1 VSRTARNA
9 PVKKTAYLFDHR
21 LPDTVRPVA
30 LIVAAALAFTAGIQ
44 PDACAQEKVWFD
56 PMLMEQGDPGQRG
69 VDLSIFSTKEQ
80 LPAGNYPL
88 RIRLNGDELFTRT
101 IPLTVDTHGE
111 THPVIT
117 PALLEELNVKTE
129 AYPALT
135 ALSPLAPIEDLG
147 ALIPAASVRLNT
159 HSMALEVSI
168 PQAALRHTARGYVDP
183 QYWDDGIPALFS
195 NYTFNGTDTQS
206 DVDAGDSSQYLNLQN
221 GLNIGPWRVRNY
233 STWSKSDDEAS
244 WDTVYTFLQRDIKP
258 WRSQLTLG
266 ESYSPSMIFDSVKFK
281 GAQLATDDNMLPD
294 SLRGFAPVIRG
305 IASSNAEVTV
315 RQNGYIIFQDTV
327 APGAFEISDLYP
339 TSHSGDLEVTI
350 KEADGKER
358 RFIQPF
364 SAVPIMQRPGQLKYS
379 LTAGEYDPSGPD
391 DATPTFAQGTMI
403 YGLNNRF
410 TLYGGAMGA
419 DTYQAAA
426 LGVGVGLDEWG
437 SVSIDVT
444 QARSQLQN
452 NTTSTGQSYR
462 FQYSKNIEYTDTAI
476 TLAGYRYSTSGY
488 YDFEEANH
496 DASWYDDRY
505 SGYYQQRS
513 QLQISINQSLS
524 GIGSFY
530 LNGYQRDFWNR
541 TDKEQNLSAGF
552 AFSVSGMTWT
562 LSSTWN
568 KTDDQTD
575 RQIALGVSIPLSRW
589 LNNSWATFNVSQN
602 QDGDTRYQS
611 GLSGTLMDDGRL
623 SYSLQQSYNQAG
635 HNGDNGADSSADLN
649 YKSRFANLSL
659 GYYQS
664 DDTRQWNY
672 GASGALVVHP
682 HGVTLAQ
689 PLGDAFALVD
699 ANGASDIRFRNQSG
713 VATDWLGYAV
723 IPWLSPYER
732 NELTLDTTV
741 MPAGVDAENTHL
753 TLIPNKG
760 ALVYAHIDAREGHRL
775 LLTLRRANGEPVPFG
790 ALVTLDGVDGY
801 ESIVD
806 EGGVAYLTGVKENG
820 VVQVKWGNR
829 ADQRCLASLALPEAP
844 SVQGDLL
851 TLAATCR

>member
-1 VSRTARNA
+1 M
-9 PVKKTAYLFDHR
+9 KKTAYPFDLC

-30 LIVAAALAFTAGIQ
+30 LLVAAALVFTAGTQ

-56 PMLMEQGDPGQRG
+56 PMLMEQGDPGQRS
-69 VDLSIFSTKEQ
+69 VDLSIFSTKDQ
-80 LPAGNYPL
+80 LPAGNYAL
-88 RIRLNGDELFTRT
+88 RIRLNGDERFTRT

-159 HSMALEVSI
+159 HNMALEVSI
-168 PQAALRHTARGYVDP
+168 PQAALRRTVRGFVDP

-244 WDTVYTFLQRDIKP
+244 WDTVYTFLQRDIKS

-281 GAQLATDDNMLPD
+281 GAQLASDDNMLPD

-391 DATPTFAQGTMI
+391 DATPTFAQGTLI

-437 SVSIDVT
+437 SVSVDVT

-462 FQYSKNIEYTDTAI
+462 FQYSKNIEFTDTAI

-496 DASWYDDRY
+496 EASWYDDRY

-541 TDKEQNLSAGF
+541 TDKEQSLSAGF

-635 HNGDNGADSSADLN
+635 HNGDNRTDSNADLN

-659 GYYQS
+659 GYYRS
-664 DDTRQWNY
+664 DETRQWNY

-775 LLTLRRANGEPVPFG
+775 LLTLRRTNGEPVPFG

-829 ADQRCLASLALPEAP
+829 ADQHCQASVALSNAP

>member
-1 VSRTARNA
+1 M
-9 PVKKTAYLFDHR
+9 
-21 LPDTVRPVA
+21 PDTVRPVA
-30 LIVAAALAFTAGIQ
+30 LLVAAALAFTAGIQ

-69 VDLSIFSTKEQ
+69 VDLSIFSTKDQ

-88 RIRLNGDELFTRT
+88 RIRLNGDERFTRT

-168 PQAALRHTARGYVDP
+168 PQAALHRTVRGFVDP

-206 DVDAGDSSQYLNLQN
+206 DLDAGDSSQYLNLQN

-244 WDTVYTFLQRDIKP
+244 WNTVYTFLQRDIKP

-327 APGAFEISDLYP
+327 APGAFEINDLYP

-379 LTAGEYDPSGPD
+379 LTAGEYDPSVTD
-391 DATPTFAQGTMI
+391 DATPTFAQGTLI

-462 FQYSKNIEYTDTAI
+462 FQYSKNIEFTDTAI

-513 QLQISINQSLS
+513 QLQISINQTLS

-635 HNGDNGADSSADLN
+635 HNGDNGTDSSADLN

-775 LLTLRRANGEPVPFG
+775 LLTLRRTNGEPVPFG

-806 EGGVAYLTGVKENG
+806 EGGVAYLTGVKGNG
-820 VVQVKWGNR
+820 VVQVKWGNH
-829 ADQRCLASLALPEAP
+829 ADQRCRASVTLPEAQ
-844 SVQGDLL
+844 SAQGDLL
-851 TLAATCR
+851 PLTAACR

>member
-1 VSRTARNA
+1 MKN
-9 PVKKTAYLFDHR
+9 TAYSFDSR
-21 LPDTVRPVA
+21 LPETVRPVA
-30 LIVAAALAFTAGIQ
+30 LMVAAALTYMLSGHHH
-44 PDACAQEKVWFD
+44 ACAQEKVWFD

-69 VDLSIFSTKEQ
+69 VDLSIFSTKDQ

-88 RIRLNGDELFTRT
+88 RIRLNGDEQFTRT
-101 IPLTVDTHGE
+101 VPLTVDTRGE

-117 PALLEELNVKTE
+117 PALLEELNVKIE
-129 AYPALT
+129 AYPALA
-135 ALSPLAPIEDLG
+135 ALSPLAPVEDIG
-147 ALIPAASVRLNT
+147 SLIPAASVRLNT

-168 PQAALRHTARGYVDP
+168 PQAALRRTARGFVDP
-183 QYWDDGIPALFS
+183 AYWDDGLPAFFS

-206 DVDAGDSSQYLNLQN
+206 DVDADDSSQYLNLQN

-233 STWSKSDDEAS
+233 STWSKSDDEAR

-258 WRSQLTLG
+258 WRSQLTVG

-305 IASSNAEVTV
+305 IASSTAEVTV

-391 DATPTFAQGTMI
+391 DATPTFAQGTLI
-403 YGLNNRF
+403 YGLNNAV

-419 DTYQAAA
+419 ETYQAAA
-426 LGVGVGLDEWG
+426 LGVGVGLGEWG
-437 SVSIDVT
+437 SVSVDVT

-488 YDFEEANH
+488 YDFDEANH
-496 DASWYDDRY
+496 DEDWYDDRY

-513 QLQISINQSLS
+513 QLQISINQTLG

-541 TDKEQNLSAGF
+541 ADKEQNLSAGF
-552 AFSVSGMTWT
+552 ACTTSGITWT
-562 LSSTWN
+562 LSTAWN
-568 KTDDQTD
+568 KTEDQTD

-602 QDGDTRYQS
+602 QDGDTRYQT

-635 HNGDNGADSSADLN
+635 QNGDNNTDSSADLN

-664 DDTRQWNY
+664 EDTRQWNY

-699 ANGASDIRFRNQSG
+699 ANGASDIRFKNQSG

-732 NELTLDTTV
+732 NELTLDTTT

-760 ALVYAHIDAREGHRL
+760 ALVYAHIDARKGHRL

-790 ALVTLDGVDGY
+790 ALVTLDGVENY

-820 VVQVKWGNR
+820 SAQVRWGSR
-829 ADQRCLASLALPEAP
+829 ADQRCRASVILPEAP
-844 SVQGDLL
+844 PGQGDLL
-851 TLAATCR
+851 PLTAMCR

>member
-1 VSRTARNA
+1 MKRTAC
-9 PVKKTAYLFDHR
+9 PFDPR

-30 LIVAAALAFTAGIQ
+30 LMVAAALAFTLSSL
-44 PDACAQEKVWFD
+44 PNACAQEKVWFD

-69 VDLSIFSTKEQ
+69 VDLSIFSTKDQ

-88 RIRLNGDELFTRT
+88 RIRLNGDERFTRT

-159 HSMALEVSI
+159 HNMALEVSI
-168 PQAALRHTARGYVDP
+168 PQAALRRTARGYVDP

-195 NYTFNGTDTQS
+195 NYIFNGTDTQS

-244 WDTVYTFLQRDIKP
+244 WDTVYTFLLRDIKS

-281 GAQLATDDNMLPD
+281 GAQLASDDNMLPD

-391 DATPTFAQGTMI
+391 DATPTFAQGTLI

-437 SVSIDVT
+437 SVSVDVT

-462 FQYSKNIEYTDTAI
+462 FQYSKNIEFTDTAI

-496 DASWYDDRY
+496 EASWYDDRY

-541 TDKEQNLSAGF
+541 TDKEQSLSAGF

-635 HNGDNGADSSADLN
+635 HNGDNRTDSNADLN

-659 GYYQS
+659 GYYRS
-664 DDTRQWNY
+664 DETRQWNY

-775 LLTLRRANGEPVPFG
+775 LLTLRRTNGEPVPFG

-829 ADQRCLASLALPEAP
+829 ADQHCQASVALPNAP

>member
-1 VSRTARNA
+1 M
-9 PVKKTAYLFDHR
+9 KKTAYPFDLR

-30 LIVAAALAFTAGIQ
+30 LIVAAALAFTAGSQ
-44 PDACAQEKVWFD
+44 HNACAQEKVWFD
-56 PMLMEQGDPGQRG
+56 PMLMEQGDPGLRG
-69 VDLSIFSTKEQ
+69 VDLSIFSAKDQ

-117 PALLEELNVKTE
+117 PAFLEELNVKTE

-135 ALSPLAPIEDLG
+135 ELSPLAPIEDLG

-168 PQAALRHTARGYVDP
+168 PQAALRRAARGYVDP

-233 STWSKSDDEAS
+233 STWSKSEDEAN

-358 RFIQPF
+358 RFNQPF

-426 LGVGVGLDEWG
+426 LGVGVGLDGWG
-437 SVSIDVT
+437 SVSLDVT

-589 LNNSWATFNVSQN
+589 LNNSWATFDVSQN

-635 HNGDNGADSSADLN
+635 HNGDNGAGSSADLN

-760 ALVYAHIDAREGHRL
+760 AMVYAHIDAREGHRL
-775 LLTLRRANGEPVPFG
+775 LLTLRRTNGELVPFG

-820 VVQVKWGNR
+820 VVQVKWGSR
-829 ADQRCLASLALPEAP
+829 ADQRCQATVTLPEVQSA
-844 SVQGDLL
+844 QGDLL
-851 TLAATCR
+851 PLTAACR

>member
-1 VSRTARNA
+1 M
-9 PVKKTAYLFDHR
+9 KKTAYPFDLR

-30 LIVAAALAFTAGIQ
+30 LIVAAALAFTAGSQ
-44 PDACAQEKVWFD
+44 HNACAQEKVWFD

-69 VDLSIFSTKEQ
+69 VDLSIFSAKDQ

-117 PALLEELNVKTE
+117 PAFLEELNVKTE

-168 PQAALRHTARGYVDP
+168 PQAALRRAARGYVDP

-281 GAQLATDDNMLPD
+281 GAQLASDNMLPD

-437 SVSIDVT
+437 SVSVDVT

-462 FQYSKNIEYTDTAI
+462 FQYSKNIEFTDTAI

-513 QLQISINQSLS
+513 QLQISINQTLS

-541 TDKEQNLSAGF
+541 TDKEQNLSTGF
-552 AFSVSGMTWT
+552 AFSVSGITWT
-562 LSSTWN
+562 LSSAWN

-760 ALVYAHIDAREGHRL
+760 AMVYAHIDAREGHRL
-775 LLTLRRANGEPVPFG
+775 LLTLRRTNGEPVPFG

-829 ADQRCLASLALPEAP
+829 ADQRCEVSVALPDAP

>member
-1 VSRTARNA
+1 MKRTAC
-9 PVKKTAYLFDHR
+9 PFDPR

-30 LIVAAALAFTAGIQ
+30 LMVAAALVFTAGTQ

-69 VDLSIFSTKEQ
+69 VDLSIFSTKDQ

-88 RIRLNGDELFTRT
+88 RIRLNGDERFTRT

-159 HSMALEVSI
+159 HNMALEVSI
-168 PQAALRHTARGYVDP
+168 PQAALRRTVRGFVDP
-183 QYWDDGIPALFS
+183 QYWDDGIPAFFS

-206 DVDAGDSSQYLNLQN
+206 DVDAGDSSQYLNMQN

-281 GAQLATDDNMLPD
+281 GAQLASDDNMLPD

-391 DATPTFAQGTMI
+391 DATPTFAQGTLI

-437 SVSIDVT
+437 SVSVDVT

-496 DASWYDDRY
+496 EASWYDDRY

-513 QLQISINQSLS
+513 QLQISINQALS

-562 LSSTWN
+562 LSSAWN

-602 QDGDTRYQS
+602 QDGGTRYQS

-659 GYYQS
+659 GYYRS
-664 DDTRQWNY
+664 DETRQWNY

-775 LLTLRRANGEPVPFG
+775 LLTLRRTNGEPVPFG

-806 EGGVAYLTGVKENG
+806 EGGVTYLTGVKENG

-829 ADQRCLASLALPEAP
+829 ADQRCQASVVLPDAP

>member
-1 VSRTARNA
+1 M
-9 PVKKTAYLFDHR
+9 KKTAYPFDHR

-30 LIVAAALAFTAGIQ
+30 LLVAAALVFTAGTQ

-69 VDLSIFSTKEQ
+69 VDLSIFSTKDQ

-168 PQAALRHTARGYVDP
+168 PQAALRRTARGFVDP

-462 FQYSKNIEYTDTAI
+462 FQYSKNIEFTDTAI

-775 LLTLRRANGEPVPFG
+775 LLTLRRTNGEPVPFG

-829 ADQRCLASLALPEAP
+829 ADQRCQASVALPDAP

>member
-1 VSRTARNA
+1 M
-9 PVKKTAYLFDHR
+9 KKTAYPFDHR

-30 LIVAAALAFTAGIQ
+30 LLVAAALVFTAGTQ

-69 VDLSIFSTKEQ
+69 VDLSIFSTKDQ

-168 PQAALRHTARGYVDP
+168 PQAALRRTARGFVDP

-462 FQYSKNIEYTDTAI
+462 FQYSKNIEFTDTAI

-635 HNGDNGADSSADLN
+635 QNGDNGADSSADLN

-775 LLTLRRANGEPVPFG
+775 LLTLRRTNGEPVPFG

-829 ADQRCLASLALPEAP
+829 ADQRCQASVALPEAP

>member
-1 VSRTARNA
+1 M
-9 PVKKTAYLFDHR
+9 KKTAYLFDHR

-135 ALSPLAPIEDLG
+135 ALSPLAPIEDLD

-168 PQAALRHTARGYVDP
+168 PQAALRRAARGYVDP

-206 DVDAGDSSQYLNLQN
+206 DVNAGDSSQYLNLQN

-410 TLYGGAMGA
+410 TLYGGAIGA

-462 FQYSKNIEYTDTAI
+462 FQYSKNIEFTDTAI

-552 AFSVSGMTWT
+552 AFSVSGITWT

-775 LLTLRRANGEPVPFG
+775 LLTLRRTNGEPVPFG

-829 ADQRCLASLALPEAP
+829 ADQRCQASVALPDAP

>member
-1 VSRTARNA
+1 M
-9 PVKKTAYLFDHR
+9 KKTAYPFDLC

-30 LIVAAALAFTAGIQ
+30 LLVAAALVFTAGTQ

-56 PMLMEQGDPGQRG
+56 PMLMEQGDPGQRS
-69 VDLSIFSTKEQ
+69 VDLSIFSTKDQ
-80 LPAGNYPL
+80 LPAGNYAL
-88 RIRLNGDELFTRT
+88 RIRLNGDERFTRT

-159 HSMALEVSI
+159 HNMALEVSI
-168 PQAALRHTARGYVDP
+168 PQAALRRTVRGFVDP

-391 DATPTFAQGTMI
+391 DATPTFAQGTLI

-437 SVSIDVT
+437 SVSVDVT

-462 FQYSKNIEYTDTAI
+462 FQYSKNIEFTDTAI

-496 DASWYDDRY
+496 EASWYDDRY

-541 TDKEQNLSAGF
+541 TDKEQSLSAGF

-635 HNGDNGADSSADLN
+635 HNGDNRADSSADLN

-732 NELTLDTTV
+732 NELSLDTTV

-775 LLTLRRANGEPVPFG
+775 LLTLRRTNGEPVPFG

-829 ADQRCLASLALPEAP
+829 ADQRCQASVALPNAP

>member
-1 VSRTARNA
+1 M
-9 PVKKTAYLFDHR
+9 
-21 LPDTVRPVA
+21 PDTVRPVA
-30 LIVAAALAFTAGIQ
+30 LLVAAALVFTAGTQ

-56 PMLMEQGDPGQRG
+56 PMLMEQGDPGQRS
-69 VDLSIFSTKEQ
+69 VDLSIFSTKDQ
-80 LPAGNYPL
+80 LPAGNYAL
-88 RIRLNGDELFTRT
+88 RIRLNGDERFTRT

-159 HSMALEVSI
+159 HNMALEVSI
-168 PQAALRHTARGYVDP
+168 PQAALRRTVRGFVDP

-391 DATPTFAQGTMI
+391 DATPTFAQGTLI

-437 SVSIDVT
+437 SVSVDVT

-462 FQYSKNIEYTDTAI
+462 FQYSKNIEFTDTAI

-496 DASWYDDRY
+496 EASWYDDRY

-541 TDKEQNLSAGF
+541 TDKEQSLSAGF

-635 HNGDNGADSSADLN
+635 HNGDNRADSSADLN

-732 NELTLDTTV
+732 NELSLDTTV

-775 LLTLRRANGEPVPFG
+775 LLTLRRTNGEPVPFG

-829 ADQRCLASLALPEAP
+829 ADQRCQASVALPNAP

>member
-1 VSRTARNA
+1 M
-9 PVKKTAYLFDHR
+9 KKTAYPFEHR
-21 LPDTVRPVA
+21 LPDTVQPVA
-30 LIVAAALAFTAGIQ
+30 LLIAAALAFTVGSQ
-44 PDACAQEKVWFD
+44 HNACAQEKVWFD

-69 VDLSIFSTKEQ
+69 VDLSIFSTKDQ

-168 PQAALRHTARGYVDP
+168 PQAALRRAARGYVDP

-233 STWSKSDDEAS
+233 STWSKSEDEAS

-426 LGVGVGLDEWG
+426 LGVGVGLDGWG
-437 SVSIDVT
+437 SVSLDVT

-568 KTDDQTD
+568 KTDNQTD

-699 ANGASDIRFRNQSG
+699 ANGASGIRFRNQSG

-760 ALVYAHIDAREGHRL
+760 AMVYAHIDAREGHRL
-775 LLTLRRANGEPVPFG
+775 MLTLHRANGEPVPFG

-829 ADQRCLASLALPEAP
+829 ADQRCQASVALPDAP

-851 TLAATCR
+851 PLTAVCR

>member
-1 VSRTARNA
+1 M
-9 PVKKTAYLFDHR
+9 KKTAYPFDHR

-30 LIVAAALAFTAGIQ
+30 LLVAAALVFTAGTQ
-44 PDACAQEKVWFD
+44 PDARAQEKVWFD

-69 VDLSIFSTKEQ
+69 VDLSIFSTKDQ

-168 PQAALRHTARGYVDP
+168 PQAALRRTARGFVDP

-233 STWSKSDDEAS
+233 STWSKSEDEAN

-775 LLTLRRANGEPVPFG
+775 LLTLRRTNGEPVPFG

-829 ADQRCLASLALPEAP
+829 ADQRCQASVALPDAP

>member
-1 VSRTARNA
+1 M
-9 PVKKTAYLFDHR
+9 
-21 LPDTVRPVA
+21 PDTVRPVA
-30 LIVAAALAFTAGIQ
+30 LIVAAALAFTAGSQ
-44 PDACAQEKVWFD
+44 HNACAQEKVWFD

-69 VDLSIFSTKEQ
+69 VDLSIFSAKDQ

-117 PALLEELNVKTE
+117 PAFLEELNVKTE

-168 PQAALRHTARGYVDP
+168 PQAALRRAARGYVDP

-437 SVSIDVT
+437 SVSVDVT

-462 FQYSKNIEYTDTAI
+462 FQYSKNIEFTDTAI

-513 QLQISINQSLS
+513 QLQISINQTLS

-552 AFSVSGMTWT
+552 AFSVSGITWT
-562 LSSTWN
+562 LSSAWN

-760 ALVYAHIDAREGHRL
+760 AMVYAHIDAREGHRL
-775 LLTLRRANGEPVPFG
+775 LLTLRRTNGEPVPFG

-829 ADQRCLASLALPEAP
+829 ADQRCEVSVALPDAP

>member
-1 VSRTARNA
+1 M
-9 PVKKTAYLFDHR
+9 
-21 LPDTVRPVA
+21 PDTVRPVA
-30 LIVAAALAFTAGIQ
+30 LLVAAALVFTAGTQ

-69 VDLSIFSTKEQ
+69 VDLSIFSAKDQ

-111 THPVIT
+111 THPVFT

-168 PQAALRHTARGYVDP
+168 PQAALRRTARGFVDP

-233 STWSKSDDEAS
+233 STWSKSEDEAS

-452 NTTSTGQSYR
+452 NTTTTGQSYR
-462 FQYSKNIEYTDTAI
+462 FQYSKNIEFTDTAI

-775 LLTLRRANGEPVPFG
+775 LLTLRRTNGEPVPFG

-829 ADQRCLASLALPEAP
+829 ADQRCQASVALPDAP

-851 TLAATCR
+851 PLTAVCR

>member
-1 VSRTARNA
+1 M
-9 PVKKTAYLFDHR
+9 KKTAYLFDHR

-135 ALSPLAPIEDLG
+135 ALSPLAPIEDLD

-159 HSMALEVSI
+159 HSMALEISI
-168 PQAALRHTARGYVDP
+168 PQAALRRAARGYVDP

-206 DVDAGDSSQYLNLQN
+206 DVNAGDSSQYLNLQN

-233 STWSKSDDEAS
+233 STWSKSEDEAS

-379 LTAGEYDPSGPD
+379 LTAGEYDPSRPD

-462 FQYSKNIEYTDTAI
+462 FQYSKNIEFTDTAI

-541 TDKEQNLSAGF
+541 MDKEQNLSAGF
-552 AFSVSGMTWT
+552 AFSVSGITWT

-775 LLTLRRANGEPVPFG
+775 LLTLRRTNGEPVPFG

-829 ADQRCLASLALPEAP
+829 ADQRCQASVALPDAP

>member
-1 VSRTARNA
+1 M
-9 PVKKTAYLFDHR
+9 
-21 LPDTVRPVA
+21 PDTVRPVA
-30 LIVAAALAFTAGIQ
+30 LLVAAALVFTAGTQ

-69 VDLSIFSTKEQ
+69 VDLSIFSTKDQ

-88 RIRLNGDELFTRT
+88 RIRLNGDERFTRT

-159 HSMALEVSI
+159 HNMALEVSI
-168 PQAALRHTARGYVDP
+168 PQAALRRTARGYVDP

-195 NYTFNGTDTQS
+195 NYIFNGTDTQS

-281 GAQLATDDNMLPD
+281 GAQLASDDNMLPD

-391 DATPTFAQGTMI
+391 DATPTFAQGTLI

-437 SVSIDVT
+437 SVSVDVT

-496 DASWYDDRY
+496 EASWYDDRY

-513 QLQISINQSLS
+513 QLQISINQALS

-562 LSSTWN
+562 LSSAWN

-635 HNGDNGADSSADLN
+635 HNGDNRTDSSADLN

-732 NELTLDTTV
+732 NELSLDTTV

-775 LLTLRRANGEPVPFG
+775 LLTLRRTNGEPVPFG

-806 EGGVAYLTGVKENG
+806 EGGVTYLTGVKENG

-829 ADQRCLASLALPEAP
+829 ADQRCQASVVLPDAP

>member
-1 VSRTARNA
+1 M
-9 PVKKTAYLFDHR
+9 KKTAYPFDLR

-30 LIVAAALAFTAGIQ
+30 LIVAAALAFTAGSQ
-44 PDACAQEKVWFD
+44 HNACAQEKVWFD

-69 VDLSIFSTKEQ
+69 VDLSIFSAKDQ

-168 PQAALRHTARGYVDP
+168 PQAALRRAARGYVDP

-437 SVSIDVT
+437 SVSVDVT

-462 FQYSKNIEYTDTAI
+462 FQYSKNIEFTDTAI

-513 QLQISINQSLS
+513 QLQISINQTLS

-541 TDKEQNLSAGF
+541 TDKEQNLSTGF
-552 AFSVSGMTWT
+552 AFSVSGITWT
-562 LSSTWN
+562 LSSAWN

-760 ALVYAHIDAREGHRL
+760 AMVYAHIDAREGHRL
-775 LLTLRRANGEPVPFG
+775 LLTLRRTNGEPVPFG

-829 ADQRCLASLALPEAP
+829 ADQRCEVSVALPDAP

>member
-1 VSRTARNA
+1 M
-9 PVKKTAYLFDHR
+9 KKTAYLFDHR

-135 ALSPLAPIEDLG
+135 ALSPLAPIEDLD

-159 HSMALEVSI
+159 HSMALEISI
-168 PQAALRHTARGYVDP
+168 PQAALRRAARGYVDP

-206 DVDAGDSSQYLNLQN
+206 DVNAGDSSQYLNLQN

-233 STWSKSDDEAS
+233 STWSKSEDEAS

-462 FQYSKNIEYTDTAI
+462 FQYSKNIEFTDTAI

-552 AFSVSGMTWT
+552 AFSVSGITWT

-775 LLTLRRANGEPVPFG
+775 LLTLRRTNGEPVPFG

-829 ADQRCLASLALPEAP
+829 ADQRCQASVALPDAP

>member
-1 VSRTARNA
+1 M
-9 PVKKTAYLFDHR
+9 KKTAYPFAPR

-30 LIVAAALAFTAGIQ
+30 LIVAAALAFTVGSQHNAF
-44 PDACAQEKVWFD
+44 AQEKVWFD

-69 VDLSIFSTKEQ
+69 VDLSIFSTKDQ

-88 RIRLNGDELFTRT
+88 RIRLNGDELFTRI

-117 PALLEELNVKTE
+117 PALLQELNVKTE
-129 AYPALT
+129 AYPALA
-135 ALSPLAPIEDLG
+135 ALSPLAPIEDIG

-168 PQAALRHTARGYVDP
+168 PQAALRRTARGFVDP
-183 QYWDDGIPALFS
+183 QYWDDGIPTLFS

-233 STWSKSDDEAS
+233 STWSKSDDEAN

-437 SVSIDVT
+437 SVSVDVT

-462 FQYSKNIEYTDTAI
+462 FQYSKNIEFTDTAI

-513 QLQISINQSLS
+513 QLQISINQTLN

-541 TDKEQNLSAGF
+541 MDKEQNLSAGF

-562 LSSTWN
+562 LSSAWN

-635 HNGDNGADSSADLN
+635 QNGDNGADSSADLN

-775 LLTLRRANGEPVPFG
+775 LLTLRRTNGEPVPFG

-806 EGGVAYLTGVKENG
+806 EGGMAYLTGVKENG
-820 VVQVKWGNR
+820 VVQVKWGSR
-829 ADQRCLASLALPEAP
+829 ADQRCQASVALPDAP

>member
-1 VSRTARNA
+1 M
-9 PVKKTAYLFDHR
+9 KKTAYPFDLR

-30 LIVAAALAFTAGIQ
+30 LLVAAALVFTAGTQ

-69 VDLSIFSTKEQ
+69 VDLSIFSTKDQ

-168 PQAALRHTARGYVDP
+168 PQAALRRTARGFVDP

-233 STWSKSDDEAS
+233 STWSKSEDEAS

-391 DATPTFAQGTMI
+391 AATPTFAQGTMI

-437 SVSIDVT
+437 SVSIDIT

-452 NTTSTGQSYR
+452 NTTTTGQSYR
-462 FQYSKNIEYTDTAI
+462 FQYSKNIEFTDTAI

-775 LLTLRRANGEPVPFG
+775 LLTLRRTNGEPVPFG

-829 ADQRCLASLALPEAP
+829 ADQRCQASVALPDAP

-851 TLAATCR
+851 PLTAVCR

>member
-1 VSRTARNA
+1 M
-9 PVKKTAYLFDHR
+9 
-21 LPDTVRPVA
+21 PDTVRPVA
-30 LIVAAALAFTAGIQ
+30 LIVAAALAFTAGSQ
-44 PDACAQEKVWFD
+44 HNACAQEKVWFD

-69 VDLSIFSTKEQ
+69 VDLSIFSAKDQ

-101 IPLTVDTHGE
+101 IPLTVDTYGE

-117 PALLEELNVKTE
+117 PAFLEELNVKTE

-168 PQAALRHTARGYVDP
+168 PQAALRRAARGYVDP

-233 STWSKSDDEAS
+233 STWSKSEDEAS

-513 QLQISINQSLS
+513 QLQISINQTLS

-775 LLTLRRANGEPVPFG
+775 LLTLRRTNGEPVPFG

-829 ADQRCLASLALPEAP
+829 ADQRCQASVALPDAP

-851 TLAATCR
+851 PLTAVCR

>member
-1 VSRTARNA
+1 M
-9 PVKKTAYLFDHR
+9 KKTAYLFDHR

-135 ALSPLAPIEDLG
+135 ALSPLAPIEDLD

-168 PQAALRHTARGYVDP
+168 PQAALRRAARGYVDP

-206 DVDAGDSSQYLNLQN
+206 DVNAGDSSQYLNLQN

-410 TLYGGAMGA
+410 TLYGGAIGA

-462 FQYSKNIEYTDTAI
+462 FQYSKNIEFTDTAI

-496 DASWYDDRY
+496 DESWYDDRY

-552 AFSVSGMTWT
+552 AFSVSGITWT

-790 ALVTLDGVDGY
+790 ALVSLDGVDGY

-829 ADQRCLASLALPEAP
+829 ADQRCQASVALPDAP

>member
-1 VSRTARNA
+1 M
-9 PVKKTAYLFDHR
+9 KKTAYPFDHR

-30 LIVAAALAFTAGIQ
+30 LLVAAALVFTAGTQ

-69 VDLSIFSTKEQ
+69 VDLSIFSTKDQ

-168 PQAALRHTARGYVDP
+168 PQAALRRTARGFVDP

-233 STWSKSDDEAS
+233 STWSKSEDEAN

-775 LLTLRRANGEPVPFG
+775 LLTLRRTNGEPVPFG

-829 ADQRCLASLALPEAP
+829 ADQRCQASVALPDAP